1 MGVGRISRALPAGK
15 KGILGEANNMNT
27 GSSPEA
33 VAGNLIFYSLAPEE
47 LFVAIPAA
55 FAD

>member
-33 VAGNLIFYSLAPEE
+33 VAGNLIFYSLAP
-47 LFVAIPAA
+47 
-55 FAD
+55 